1 MFGGWSVGSG
11 YVLPR
16 EVTYWKLTI
25 LNLDINIAHSNC
37 VMDLKE
43 NLIPDQSEMSKKT
56 YVARFTRTENV
67 KITSQKF
74 N

>member
-1 MFGGWSVGSG
+1 MFGGWSVGGG
-11 YVLPR
+11 YVLPG

-25 LNLDINIAHSNC
+25 LNLHIDIARSNC
-37 VMDLKE
+37 VMDWKE

-56 YVARFTRTENV
+56 YVARFMRTENE
-67 KITSQKF
+67 KITFQKF